1 MKLKKYGA
9 IGMMEWQVDF
19 KVGKATVHVEFKGG
33 FENKFGIHPA
43 TFSTKDPIVQSV
55 IERSPF
61 FASGRISLLDT
72 KELGLS
78 AEEIAAEQRKAE
90 QKAKKIAE
98 QKAQEEQ
105 KMLAEQSG
113 LGLSKPVDTQLD
125 AQQQENVEEPVEEE
139 TDSEGDSGTIS
150 GNVGTQ
156 SDDAVDE
163 GMKVVKCTCNDDA
176 KQYLIDN
183 FSDIAVRNLRS
194 RDIMIQV
201 GKEHGVL
208 FEFG

>member
-1 MKLKKYGA
+1 
-9 IGMMEWQVDF
+9 MMEWQVDF

-98 QKAQEEQ
+98 QKALEEQ

-125 AQQQENVEEPVEEE
+125 AQQQENVGEPAEEEE
-139 TDSEGDSGTIS
+139 TDSEGDGGTVS
-150 GNVGTQ
+150 GNVDTQ
-156 SDDAVDE
+156 SDDAESE

-208 FEFG
+208 FEFE

>member
-1 MKLKKYGA
+1 
-9 IGMMEWQVDF
+9 MMEWQVDF

-55 IERSPF
+55 IERSSF

-78 AEEIAAEQRKAE
+78 ADEIAAEQRKAE

-98 QKAQEEQ
+98 QKTLEEQ

-125 AQQQENVEEPVEEE
+125 AQQQEKVAEPAEEKI
-139 TDSEGDSGTIS
+139 DSEGDGETIS
-150 GNVGTQ
+150 GNVNTQ

-208 FEFG
+208 FEFE